1 MPRILIADDNES
13 LRTALKDI
21 LFTQQGW
28 SICGEA
34 TNGASIVS
42 MAAELKPDL
51 IIMDFLMPLMNGLAA
66 AAAIIKATPEV
77 PIVLYTMHMSGQLER
92 EAKKVGI
99 RRVVSKTEPF
109 DAFVAVLKEMLG
121 SPARPLG
128 PLGVTVDYP
137 ATISPSAD
145 PIIDPESKPPQ
156 KP

>member
-13 LRTALKDI
+13 LRTALKDV
-21 LFTQQGW
+21 LFTQEGW

-34 TNGASIVS
+34 TNGASTVS

-51 IIMDFLMPLMNGLAA
+51 IVLDFLMPLMNGLAA
-66 AAAIIKATPEV
+66 AAAIMKLAPDI

-121 SPARPLG
+121 SPAGPLG
-128 PLGVTVDYP
+128 PLAITADYP
-137 ATISPSAD
+137 ATISPPAD
-145 PIIDPESKPPQ
+145 PSVDPESKPPQ